1 MDPLIDGG
9 IIDDNYASGIPTTD
23 STQVK
28 ILTCP
33 VNGPRPIQ
41 EFHFGGEVRD
51 MPAPHDASDDQWAE
65 YVFNRHG
72 EPAVRRE
79 WWYHTPSGTWLIAE
93 RNNCTDEVLRTY
105 LFDAEAEHG

>member
-1 MDPLIDGG
+1 M
-9 IIDDNYASGIPTTD
+9 PT
-23 STQVK
+23 
-28 ILTCP
+28 
-33 VNGPRPIQ
+33 
-41 EFHFGGEVRD
+41 
-51 MPAPHDASDDQWAE
+51 PHDASDDQWAE